1 PVLQALQRAN
11 PADPE
16 TLYTAYRTYSD
27 LAAAALQSL
36 AKVAPDSGHI
46 HQVLAQNFMSQ
57 ENYGAAI
64 TEYRKALQIDPLLA
78 GAHFELG
85 QAILAGS
92 SRDEARA

>member
-1 PVLQALQRAN
+1 MPVLRALQRAN

-36 AKVAPDSGHI
+36 AKVAPDSGRI

-64 TEYRKALQIDPLLA
+64 IEYRKALQIDPRLA
-78 GAHFELG
+78 GGHFELG

-92 SRDEARA
+92 KSGRP